1 MSAVKGILQKV
12 VPRKLWPGT
21 VLKHWLDE
29 KTANGS
35 LVIGGPFKGIHLG
48 DRSYYSPIYSKL
60 LGAYEKELH
69 DIVERAIALN
79 PALIVEI
86 GAAEGYYACGFA
98 HRLDQDTQII
108 AYEADV
114 HYRYY
119 LRQNLCRNGF
129 QNRVTLRGVCQVPDL
144 RQDLHTSK
152 TPIVIFCDAEGWEHE
167 LLDNDAIPELNK
179 ANILVELHDCYL
191 PNLTEFLE
199 RRFMPTHK
207 IVKIS
212 SIERTIK
219 DLDLQ
224 DKGLA
229 LRFLPRSAVSRFL
242 KERPSPQQW
251 LWMEPLT

>member
-1 MSAVKGILQKV
+1 MSAIKAILKKV
-12 VPRKLWPGT
+12 VPRKLWPAT
-21 VLKHWLDE
+21 ILKHWLDE

-35 LVIGGPFKGIHLG
+35 LVIAGPFKGIHLG
-48 DRSYYSPIYSKL
+48 DKSYYSPIYSKL

-69 DIVERAIALN
+69 DTVERAIALN
-79 PALIVEI
+79 PALIIEI

-98 HRLDQDTQII
+98 HRVGQGTQII

-114 HYRYY
+114 HYRYH
-119 LRQNLCRNGF
+119 LNQNLCRNHF

-144 RQDLHTSK
+144 RGDLQTSR
-152 TPIVIFCDAEGWEHE
+152 TPIIIFCDAEGWEHE
-167 LLDNDAIPELNK
+167 LLDNEVIPELNK

-199 RRFMPTHK
+199 KRFKATHK
-207 IVKIS
+207 IAKIS
-212 SIERTIK
+212 STERTVK
-219 DLDLQ
+219 DLGLSE
-224 DKGLA
+224 KGLA
-229 LRFLPRSAVSRFL
+229 LHFLSRSAVSRFL